1 MGGGGSAMAKQTA
14 SKEKTPK
21 QKASNRKPINL
32 ALQGGGSHGA
42 FAWGVLDRLL
52 EADCFDIE
60 GIVGTS
66 AGAMN
71 AAVLAHGLAV
81 GGPATARA
89 ELRRFWEGVSE
100 TTRYSMLKPSWLDRM
115 IKPGSMEFSPGYQ
128 MMDALTRMLS
138 PYQLNPS
145 NINPLRDVL
154 ASVVKCEDLRGCTSV
169 KLHICAT
176 NVMSGKIRVFQNQ
189 DVSIDAVLASAC
201 LPFLFQAVEVD
212 GEHYWDGGYMGNPP
226 IYPLIYDCAARD
238 VLIVQINPIRIEE
251 LPTTAHAILDRINTL
266 SFNSSLMREMRAIHF
281 VTKLIDNGFNDEGR
295 LKRMLIHTIDAEE
308 QLRGFGASSKLNA
321 EMEFLERL
329 YTLGRER
336 ADAFL
341 TDHFDKVG
349 VESSTDITE
358 KFL

>member
-1 MGGGGSAMAKQTA
+1 MAKP
-14 SKEKTPK
+14 KT
-21 QKASNRKPINL
+21 SNRKPINL

-52 EADCFDIE
+52 EADCFEIE

-71 AAVLAHGLAV
+71 AVVLAHGLAV
-81 GGPATARA
+81 GGAPAARDS
-89 ELRRFWEGVSE
+89 LRRFWEGVSE
-100 TTRYSMLKPSWLDRM
+100 TTRYSPVRPSWLDRA
-115 IKPGSMEFSPGYQ
+115 INPGNMDFSPGYQ
-128 MMDALTRMLS
+128 LMDMMARMFS
-138 PYQLNPS
+138 PYQLNPG
-145 NINPLRDVL
+145 NINPLRDLL
-154 ASVVKCEDLRGCTSV
+154 ASVVKCEDLRSCTSV

-189 DVSIDAVLASAC
+189 DVSIDAVMASAC

-238 VLIVQINPIRIEE
+238 VLIVQINPIRIEQ

-281 VTKLIDNGFNDEGR
+281 VTKLIDAGFNDAGR
-295 LKRMLIHTIDAEE
+295 LKRMLLHTIDAEDE
-308 QLRGFGASSKLNA
+308 LRQYGASSKMNA
-321 EMEFLERL
+321 EIDFLEKL
-329 YTLGRER
+329 FTLGRDR
-336 ADAFL
+336 AELFL
-341 TDHFDKVG
+341 TQHFDKVG
-349 VESSTDITE
+349 VESSTDIVE